1 MAFDAFFLTAVMGEI
16 QARTADARVDKIH
29 QPSRDTVLIQL
40 KCREGREKLLF
51 ALNPTAPRLHLTTA
65 SPENPAEPPMF
76 CMLLRK
82 HLLGARLISMSQ
94 PHMERCAYFYFDC
107 IDEMGD
113 HVTKCLAAEL
123 MGRTCNL
130 YLLSPEGRI
139 IDCLRRI
146 GLDES
151 AKRAALPG
159 LMYQKPEPIT
169 KLNPKCCHSEQG
181 EAASRNLRTN
191 STFAGNEMP
200 RSFDS
205 LALAQDDSTGGCLDY
220 VNLLTKPGADILA
233 DRLMDELGGLSP
245 LVCREAAL
253 FAAGS
258 TDARI
263 DPQTVDTVA
272 DKLALFFHEHLNHPK
287 PYYYALP
294 DGTPKQFAFC
304 PIRQYGGYQEA
315 ESFGA
320 LLDMYYTVRDRKDA
334 MRQKS
339 QAVRKTVQNLCTRLT
354 KKLAIQEKELEAT
367 YDRERLRQL
376 GDILTANI
384 HRIVKGQTTVECED
398 FYDENM
404 ALIQIPISPILSPQ
418 QNAAKFYKDYARM
431 KNAEK
436 ELTRQIELGENE
448 LEYLKS
454 VLDELNRAG
463 TDAELEEIKQELQS
477 GGYLRAES
485 GKKRVKQSKLAPMRF
500 ESTDGYPIY
509 VGRNNRQ
516 NDELT
521 FKLAR
526 KDDIWCHASKVHGSH
541 VIISCGGTTPPD
553 DTITQAAQLAA
564 YYSET
569 SGGQN
574 IPVDVTPVRQV
585 KKIPNGKPGM
595 VIYHTYK
602 TVIAN
607 PYADIVVDQLN
618 AEKKE

>member
-1 MAFDAFFLTAVMGEI
+1 MAFDAFFLSAVLEEVKERCIG
-16 QARTADARVDKIH
+16 ARIDKIH
-29 QPSRDTVLIQL
+29 QPSRDTLILQMHS
-40 KCREGREKLLF
+40 RDYRSKLLF
-51 ALNPTAPRLHLTTA
+51 AANPTAPRLHLTNA
-65 SPENPAEPPMF
+65 SPENPPEPPMF

-82 HLLGARLISMSQ
+82 HLMGAKLSEITQ
-94 PHMERCAYFYFDC
+94 IPMERCATFTFDC
-107 IDEMGD
+107 TDEMGFP
-113 HVTKCLAAEL
+113 VQKRLVAEL

-130 YLLSPEGRI
+130 YLLNPEGRI

-159 LMYQKPEPIT
+159 LIYQEPEAIT
-169 KLNPKCCHSEQG
+169 KENPTIAE
-181 EAASRNLRTN
+181 N
-191 STFAGNEMP
+191 
-200 RSFDS
+200 
-205 LALAQDDSTGGCLDY
+205 Y
-220 VNLLTKPGADILA
+220 VNFFNRLGADLIS
-233 DRLMDELGGLSP
+233 DRLMDSFGGLSP

-258 TDARI
+258 TDARP
-263 DPQTVDTVA
+263 DPRDEDDIAQ
-272 DKLALFFHEHLNHPK
+272 KLQLFFLEHLNHPK

-304 PIRQYGGYQEA
+304 PIRQYGNYQEA
-315 ESFGA
+315 ESFGQ

-354 KKLAIQEKELEAT
+354 RKLAIQEKELEAT

-376 GDILTANI
+376 GDIVTANI
-384 HRIVKGQTTVECED
+384 HKIVKGQTLIQCED
-398 FYDENM
+398 FYDEQM
-404 ALIQIPISPILSPQ
+404 RVIDIPISPILSPQ
-418 QNAAKFYKDYARM
+418 QNAAKFYKDYTRM

-436 ELTRQIELGENE
+436 ELTKQIELGENE
-448 LEYLKS
+448 LYYLKS
-454 VLDELNRAG
+454 VLEELNRAQ
-463 TDAELEEIKQELQS
+463 TDGELEEIKRELQE
-477 GGYLRAES
+477 GGYIRADA
-485 GKKRVKQSKLAPMRF
+485 GKKKIKQSKVPPMRF

-516 NDELT
+516 NEELT

-574 IPVDVTPVRQV
+574 IPVDVTPVKQV

-607 PYADIVVDQLN
+607 PYADIVVDALN
-618 AEKKE
+618 AEKKPE

>member
-1 MAFDAFFLTAVMGEI
+1 MAFDAFFLSAVLEEVKERCIG
-16 QARTADARVDKIH
+16 ARIDKIH
-29 QPSRDTVLIQL
+29 QPSRDTLILQMHS
-40 KCREGREKLLF
+40 REYRSKLLF
-51 ALNPTAPRLHLTTA
+51 AANPTAPRLHLTNA
-65 SPENPAEPPMF
+65 SPENPPEPPMF

-82 HLLGARLISMSQ
+82 HLMGAKLSEVTQI
-94 PHMERCAYFYFDC
+94 PMERCAMFTFDC
-107 IDEMGD
+107 TDEMGFP
-113 HVTKCLAAEL
+113 VQKRLVAEL

-159 LMYQKPEPIT
+159 LNYQEPEPIA
-169 KLNPKCCHSEQG
+169 KENPSDPQ
-181 EAASRNLRTN
+181 N
-191 STFAGNEMP
+191 
-200 RSFDS
+200 
-205 LALAQDDSTGGCLDY
+205 Y
-220 VNLLTKPGADILA
+220 VNFFTGPGADMLS
-233 DRLMDELGGLSP
+233 DRLMDTFGGLSP

-258 TDARI
+258 TDARP
-263 DPQTVDTVA
+263 DPRDEEEIA
-272 DKLALFFHEHLNHPK
+272 EKLQLFFAEHLNHPK

-304 PIRQYGGYQEA
+304 PIRQYGDFKEA

-354 KKLAIQEKELEAT
+354 RKLAIQEKELEAT

-376 GDILTANI
+376 GDIVTANI
-384 HRIVKGQTTVECED
+384 HKIIKGQTIVQCED
-398 FYDENM
+398 FYDEEM
-404 ALIQIPISPILSPQ
+404 KLIDIPISPILSPQ
-418 QNAAKFYKDYARM
+418 QNAAKFYKDYTRM
-431 KNAEK
+431 KNAER
-436 ELTRQIELGENE
+436 ELTKQMELGENE
-448 LEYLKS
+448 LYYLKS
-454 VLDELNRAG
+454 VLEELNRAQ
-463 TDAELEEIKQELQS
+463 TDAELEAIKQELQE
-477 GGYLRAES
+477 GGYLRADS
-485 GKKRVKQSKLAPMRF
+485 GKKKMKQGKVPPMRF

-509 VGRNNRQ
+509 VGRNNKQ
-516 NDELT
+516 NEELT
-521 FKLAR
+521 FRLAR

-564 YYSET
+564 YYSE
-569 SGGQN
+569 SGGGQN
-574 IPVDVTPVRQV
+574 IPVDVTPVKQV

-595 VIYHTYK
+595 VIYHTYR

-607 PYADIVVDQLN
+607 PYADIVVDALN
-618 AEKKE
+618 AEKKEET

>member
-1 MAFDAFFLTAVMGEI
+1 MAFDAFFLSAVMEEI
-16 QARTADARVDKIH
+16 QTRTAEARVDKIH
-29 QPSRDTVLIQL
+29 QPSRDTVILQL

-82 HLLGARLISMSQ
+82 HLSGARLMEMRQI
-94 PHMERCAYFYFDC
+94 PMERCALFTFDC

-113 HVTKCLAAEL
+113 HVKKTLVAEL

-151 AKRAALPG
+151 SKRAALPG
-159 LMYQKPEPIT
+159 LMYQLPEPIT
-169 KLNPKCCHSEQG
+169 KQNPRDCGVAEF
-181 EAASRNLRTN
+181 E
-191 STFAGNEMP
+191 E
-200 RSFDS
+200 
-205 LALAQDDSTGGCLDY
+205 
-220 VNLLTKPGADILA
+220 VLTAPGADVLA
-233 DRLMDELGGLSP
+233 ERLMDTFGGLSP
-245 LVCREAAL
+245 LVCREASL

-258 TDARI
+258 VDARVE
-263 DPQTVDTVA
+263 DMDLPSLA
-272 DKLALFFHEHLNHPK
+272 EKLSLFFHEHLNHPK
-287 PYYYALP
+287 ACYYALA

-304 PIRQYGGYQEA
+304 PIRQYGGYEEA
-315 ESFGA
+315 ENFGA
-320 LLDMYYTVRDRKDA
+320 LLDMYYTVRDRKDL

-339 QAVRKTVQNLCTRLT
+339 QGIRKTVQNLCTRIQR
-354 KKLAIQEKELEAT
+354 KLAIQEKELEAT
-367 YDRERLRQL
+367 FDRERLRQL
-376 GDILTANI
+376 GDIVTANI
-384 HRIVKGQTTVECED
+384 HRIVKGQTVIQCED

-404 ALIQIPISPILSPQ
+404 SLIEVPISPILSPQ
-418 QNAAKFYKDYARM
+418 QNAAKFYKDYAKL

-436 ELTRQIELGENE
+436 ELTKQMELGEQE
-448 LEYLKS
+448 LHYLRS
-454 VLDELNRAG
+454 VLEELNRAENE
-463 TDAELEEIKQELQS
+463 AELDEIRQELYA
-477 GGYLRAES
+477 GGYVRLDS
-485 GKKRVKQSKLAPMRF
+485 SKKRMKIAKSKPMRF

-521 FKLAR
+521 FRLAR

-569 SGGQN
+569 MGGQN
-574 IPVDVTPVRQV
+574 IPVDVTAVKQV
-585 KKIPNGKPGM
+585 KKLTGAKPGM
-595 VIYHTYK
+595 VIYHTYR
-602 TVIAN
+602 TVIVN
-607 PYADIVVDQLN
+607 PYKDIVVDELN
-618 AEKKE
+618 AEHKPEEE

>member
-1 MAFDAFFLTAVMGEI
+1 MAFDAFFLSAVLEEVKERCVG
-16 QARTADARVDKIH
+16 ARIDKIH
-29 QPSRDTVLIQL
+29 QPSRDTLILQMHS
-40 KCREGREKLLF
+40 RDYRSKLLF
-51 ALNPTAPRLHLTTA
+51 AANPTAPRLHLTNA
-65 SPENPAEPPMF
+65 SPENPPEPPMF

-82 HLLGARLISMSQ
+82 HLMGAKLSEVTQI
-94 PHMERCAYFYFDC
+94 PMERCATFTFDC
-107 IDEMGD
+107 TDEMGFP
-113 HVTKCLAAEL
+113 VQKRLVAEL

-159 LMYQKPEPIT
+159 LNYQDPEPIT
-169 KLNPKCCHSEQG
+169 KINPANPE
-181 EAASRNLRTN
+181 N
-191 STFAGNEMP
+191 
-200 RSFDS
+200 
-205 LALAQDDSTGGCLDY
+205 Y
-220 VNLLTKPGADILA
+220 VNFFDGPGADLIA
-233 DRLMDELGGLSP
+233 DRLMDTFGGLSP

-258 TDARI
+258 TDARP
-263 DPQTVDTVA
+263 DPRDEDTIA
-272 DKLALFFHEHLNHPK
+272 EKLQLFFTEHLNHPK

-304 PIRQYGGYQEA
+304 PIRQYGDYKEA
-315 ESFGA
+315 ESFGQ

-354 KKLAIQEKELEAT
+354 RKLAIQEKELEAT

-376 GDILTANI
+376 GDIVTANI
-384 HRIVKGQTTVECED
+384 HKIVKGQTMIQCED
-398 FYDENM
+398 FYDEDM
-404 ALIQIPISPILSPQ
+404 KVIDIPISPILSPQ
-418 QNAAKFYKDYARM
+418 QNAAKFYKDYTRM

-436 ELTRQIELGENE
+436 ELTKQIEMGENE
-448 LEYLKS
+448 LYYLKS
-454 VLDELNRAG
+454 VLEELNRAQ
-463 TDAELEEIKQELQS
+463 TDAELEAIRQELQE
-477 GGYLRAES
+477 GGYIRADA
-485 GKKRVKQSKLAPMRF
+485 GKKKMKQGKVPPMRF

-509 VGRNNRQ
+509 VGRNNKQ
-516 NDELT
+516 NEELT

-574 IPVDVTPVRQV
+574 IPVDVTPVKQV

-607 PYADIVVDQLN
+607 PYADIVVDALN
-618 AEKKE
+618 AEKKEAE

>member
-1 MAFDAFFLTAVMGEI
+1 MAFDAFFLTAVLEEVRQKCTG
-16 QARTADARVDKIH
+16 ARVDKIH
-29 QPSRDTVLIQL
+29 QPSRDTLIL
-40 KCREGREKLLF
+40 HLRGRDSREKLLF
-51 ALNPTAPRLHLTTA
+51 AANPTAPRLHLTAA

-82 HLLGARLISMSQ
+82 HLLGARLTEISQ
-94 PHMERCAYFYFDC
+94 PPMERAAAFTFDC
-107 IDEMGD
+107 TDEMGFP
-113 HVTKCLAAEL
+113 VQKRLVAEL

-130 YLLSPEGRI
+130 YLLGPDGRI
-139 IDCLRRI
+139 LDCLRRI
-146 GLDES
+146 GLDET
-151 AKRAALPG
+151 ARRPALPG
-159 LMYQKPEPIT
+159 LHYQEPEPV
-169 KLNPKCCHSEQG
+169 KKENP
-181 EAASRNLRTN
+181 
-191 STFAGNEMP
+191 
-200 RSFDS
+200 
-205 LALAQDDSTGGCLDY
+205 LAFEDY
-220 VNLLTKPGADILA
+220 GNLLNKPGADLLS
-233 DRLMDELGGLSP
+233 DRLMDSLGGLSP

-263 DPQTVDTVA
+263 SALDVDATA
-272 DKLALFFHEHLNHPK
+272 DKLGLFFHEHLSHPK
-287 PYYYALP
+287 PYVYCLP

-304 PIRQYGGYQEA
+304 PIRQYGSCQEA
-315 ESFGA
+315 ASFGV
-320 LLDMYYTVRDRKDA
+320 LLDSFYTLRDRKDA

-354 KKLAIQEKELEAT
+354 RKMALQEKELEAT

-384 HRIVKGQTTVECED
+384 HRITKGQAKIICED

-404 ALIQIPISPILSPQ
+404 APVEIPLSPILSPQ

-436 ELTRQIELGENE
+436 ELTHQLELGENE
-448 LEYLKS
+448 LNYLKS
-454 VLDELNRAG
+454 VLDELNRAQ
-463 TDAELEEIKQELQS
+463 TDAELEEIRQELQEQ
-477 GGYLRAES
+477 GYLRPEAGRKRPRQ
-485 GKKRVKQSKLAPMRF
+485 GKLPPMRF
-500 ESTDGYPIY
+500 ESTDGFPIY

-516 NDELT
+516 NEELT
-521 FKLAR
+521 FRLAR

-541 VIISCGGTTPPD
+541 VIISCGGATPPD

-569 SGGQN
+569 GDGQN
-574 IPVDVTPVRQV
+574 VPVDVTPVRQV
-585 KKIPNGKPGM
+585 KKIPGGKPGM

-607 PYADIVVDQLN
+607 PYAGIVVDELN
-618 AEKKE
+618 AEKK